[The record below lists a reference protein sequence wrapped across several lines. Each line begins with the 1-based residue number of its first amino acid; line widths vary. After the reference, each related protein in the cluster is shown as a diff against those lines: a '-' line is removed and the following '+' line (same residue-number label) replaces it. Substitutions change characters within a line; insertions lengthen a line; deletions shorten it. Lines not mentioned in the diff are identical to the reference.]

1 MKLVDLTTKPWQL
14 TLPGEKENSLKKMVH
29 LPGTLD
35 EYGVGHADR
44 LDNSCH
50 PDEGTAQS
58 FDADVIATRFT
69 RKHTYEGSAY
79 FERDITIAPAAQ
91 CRTFFEIERARC
103 VRVYLD
109 GEEIL
114 PYEEQTISTP
124 HVFELTGHD
133 GIHHLC
139 VESDNSYP
147 GLPHDAIV
155 YSSAATDETQTNWNG
170 LLGYIRLREENPT
183 FLSQVRVYPKNEDK
197 LRIELEIDAKK
208 PDTVIENVYPLSIL
222 VESLALEEPYYM
234 ELGCFYGKNALSIH
248 PKISENVQ
256 KWDEYESYLYD
267 LKVTIRVLT
276 MEEFEADKSES
287 ESDRTEF
294 AAVEDNEEKDAAP
307 INTYRGTILDEKTVR
322 FGIRTFGDDGWGH
335 LALNGRRIFVRSE
348 ANCAEFPETGYIPME
363 VGAWKAILQTY
374 KDYGINMVRFHSHC
388 PPEAA
393 FIAADE
399 RGIFMQPEL
408 SHWDPKHAFESDES
422 YEYYQ
427 KELRQ
432 IIKMLANHPSFVML
446 TFGNELHCGALGT
459 SRMHQMLAAA
469 HKQDPTRLYAN
480 ASNAHYGNEGC
491 DEESDFYASQ
501 SFYNDRIRGT
511 LAGNPET
518 PEEAA
523 AVDAYEKAYGKLAKV
538 NIKGYINN
546 QYPNAKTNFDETLR
560 KIREQYKKPVFSFE
574 VGQFEVLPDF
584 DELEHFN
591 GISDPANYRR
601 IQRMVREK
609 GLEPVWKQ
617 YVEATGELSR
627 LCYREEIEA
636 AMRTKELSGISLLGL
651 QDFPGQGT
659 ALVGML
665 DSHLEPK
672 PFDFARPEHFHA
684 FFCEQLPLVGL
695 EKYTYEEGE
704 TLRANVQ
711 LANYGKTDCKGEPQ
725 WTLWAYL
732 PSESL
737 GEENSDANLNETNSD
752 ETKSNETNSGIR
764 KIAIKSGRMNAV
776 SCPKGTLS
784 EAGTLEIQLCDF
796 AVLSPFHAGEQKD
809 LNEQNQNR
817 VNCTITTSLRCELT
831 VQIAEAVHSY
841 PIWIYKK
848 ELPKCP
854 AHVYETT
861 VLDAQAKQVLDGGG
875 IVYYSPKS
883 EEASFHHSIHAQFST
898 DFWSVGTFGRQ
909 EGAMGQLIQ
918 KDHPLF
924 QEFPTESHTNWQ
936 WWPMANQRAVVLP
949 ESVGLGKSF
958 DAIITEMDSYAFL
971 RPMAQLFECR
981 TGNGKLL
988 YSTLGLQDLQ
998 QYPEGRAL
1006 LRAIYKYLDS
1016 ETFAPKQSMEWEM
1029 VVSL

>member
-1 MKLVDLTTKPWQL
+1 MRVIDLTTQPWQL
-14 TLPGEKENSLKKMVH
+14 TLPGEKEASFKRMVH
-29 LPGTLD
+29 LSGTLD
-35 EYGVGHADR
+35 EFGVGHADR

-69 RKHTYEGSAY
+69 RKHTYEGPAY
-79 FERDITIAPAAQ
+79 FERDITVAPAAQ

-109 GEEIL
+109 GEEISS
-114 PYEEQTISTP
+114 YEEQTISTP
-124 HVFELTGHD
+124 HVFELTGHE
-133 GIHHLC
+133 GTHHLR

-170 LLGYIRLREENPT
+170 LLGYIRLREENPI
-183 FLSQVRVYPKNEDK
+183 FLSQVRVYPEREEKK
-197 LRIELEIDAKK
+197 VRVELEIDAKK
-208 PDTVIENVYPLSIL
+208 PDTVTENVYPLSIL
-222 VESLALEEPYYM
+222 VESPILEEPYYTSM
-234 ELGCFYGKNALSIH
+234 GFFYGKNTLSIH
-248 PKISENVQ
+248 AKLSEDAQ
-256 KWDEYESYLYD
+256 KWDEYESHLYN
-267 LKVTIRVLT
+267 LKVTIRMLT
-276 MEEFEADKSES
+276 MEEFEAEGNES
-287 ESDRTEF
+287 
-294 AAVEDNEEKDAAP
+294 A
-307 INTYRGTILDEKTVR
+307 IGTLLDEKIVC
-322 FGIRTFGDDGWGH
+322 FGIRTFGDDGQGH
-335 LALNGRRIFVRSE
+335 LALNGRRIFLRSE

-363 VGAWKAILQTY
+363 VDAWKAILQTY
-374 KDYGINMVRFHSHC
+374 KNYGINMVRFHSHC

-393 FIAADE
+393 FTAADE
-399 RGIFMQPEL
+399 MGILMQPEL

-422 YEYYQ
+422 YGYYQ

-432 IIKMLANHPSFVML
+432 IIKTLANHPSFVML
-446 TFGNELHCGALGT
+446 TFGNELHCGELGT
-459 SRMHQMLAAA
+459 SRMHQMIQAAK
-469 HKQDPTRLYAN
+469 KQDPTRLYAN

-523 AVDAYEKAYGKLAKV
+523 AVDAYEKAHGKLAKV

-584 DELEHFN
+584 DELEHFK

-601 IQRMVREK
+601 IQCMVREK
-609 GLEPVWKQ
+609 GLESVWKQ

-672 PFDFARPEHFHA
+672 PFDFAKPEHFHA
-684 FFCEQLPLVGL
+684 FFREQLPLVGL

-711 LANYGKTDCKGEPQ
+711 LANYGKTDCEGEPQ
-725 WTLWAYL
+725 WTLWAYMQ
-732 PSESL
+732 S
-737 GEENSDANLNETNSD
+737 G
-752 ETKSNETNSGIR
+752 TKL
-764 KIAIKSGRMNAV
+764 AVKSGRMSAV

-784 EAGTLEIQLCDF
+784 EAGTLEIQL
-796 AVLSPFHAGEQKD
+796 SD
-809 LNEQNQNR
+809 LNS
-817 VNCTITTSLRCELT
+817 TLTTPLRCELT
-831 VQIAEAVHSY
+831 VQIAEAVNSY

-848 ELPKCP
+848 ELPECP

-861 VLDAQAKQVLDGGG
+861 VLDAQAKQVLESGG

-883 EEASFHHSIHAQFST
+883 EESSFHNSIRAQFST

-918 KDHPLF
+918 KNHPLF

-981 TGNGKLL
+981 VGNGKLL

-1016 ETFAPKQSMEWEM
+1016 DAFAPTQSMEWET
-1029 VVSL
+1029 VVNL

>member
-1 MKLVDLTTKPWQL
+1 MRLVDLTTQPWQL
-14 TLPGEKENSLKKMVH
+14 TLPGENEESSFKKRVR

-35 EYGVGHADR
+35 EFGVGHADR

-69 RKHTYEGSAY
+69 RKHTYEGPAY
-79 FERDITIAPAAQ
+79 FERELTIAPASK

-103 VRVYLD
+103 VRVFLD
-109 GEEIL
+109 GEEICA
-114 PYEEQTISTP
+114 YEDQTISTP
-124 HVFELTGHD
+124 HVFELTGHE
-133 GIHHLC
+133 GTHHLR

-170 LLGYIRLREENPT
+170 LLGYIRLREENRT
-183 FLSQVRVYPKNEDK
+183 FFSQVRVYPKENGTK
-197 LRIELEIDAKK
+197 LRVEVDVDAGAAPFEGELVLKG
-208 PDTVIENVYPLSIL
+208 S
-222 VESLALEEPYYM
+222 ALESEY
-234 ELGCFYGKNALSIH
+234 H
-248 PKISENVQ
+248 QKISIAAAKFRETIVAEKVSVLASAA
-256 KWDEYESYLYD
+256 KWDEYEGNLHELTATLYQNSSQASET
-267 LKVTIRVLT
+267 K
-276 MEEFEADKSES
+276 EENWKTADKTAVNEKIVQ
-287 ESDRTEF
+287 E
-294 AAVEDNEEKDAAP
+294 AVEEKS
-307 INTYRGTILDEKTVR
+307 VR
-322 FGIRTFGDDGWGH
+322 FGIRTFGDDGQGH
-335 LALNGRRIFVRSE
+335 LALNGRRIFLRSE

-363 VGAWKAILQTY
+363 VDAWKTILQTY
-374 KDYGINMVRFHSHC
+374 KDYGVNMVRFHSHC
-388 PPEAA
+388 PPKAA
-393 FIAADE
+393 FTAADE
-399 RGIFMQPEL
+399 MGILMQPEL

-422 YEYYQ
+422 YGYYQ
-427 KELRQ
+427 KELRE
-432 IIKMLANHPSFVML
+432 IIKTLANHPSFVML

-459 SRMHQMLAAA
+459 SRMHQMLESA
-469 HKQDPTRLYAN
+469 HKQDSTRLYAN

-523 AVDAYEKAYGKLAKV
+523 AVEAYEKEHGKLAKV

-560 KIREQYKKPVFSFE
+560 KIREHYKKPVFSFE

-584 DELEHFN
+584 DELAHFK

-609 GLEPVWKQ
+609 GLEPVWKK

-672 PFDFARPEHFHA
+672 PFEFAKPEYFHA
-684 FFCEQLPLVGL
+684 FFRAQLPLVEL
-695 EKYTYEEGE
+695 EKYTYDEGE
-704 TLRANVQ
+704 TLCAKVA
-711 LANYGKTDCKGEPQ
+711 LANYGKTDCEGEPK
-725 WTLWAYL
+725 WTLWAYMRN
-732 PSESL
+732 ESVK
-737 GEENSDANLNETNSD
+737 EENSETNS
-752 ETKSNETNSGIR
+752 NVR
-764 KIAIKSGRMNAV
+764 KIAIKSGRMSAV

-784 EAGTLEIQLCDF
+784 EAGTLKIELCD
-796 AVLSPFHAGEQKD
+796 
-809 LNEQNQNR
+809 LNHP
-817 VNCTITTSLRCELT
+817 IRCELT
-831 VQIAEAVHSY
+831 VQLAEAVNSY

-848 ELPKCP
+848 ELPECP
-854 AHVYETT
+854 AHVYETR
-861 VLDAQAKQVLDGGG
+861 VLDVQAKKVLENGGT
-875 IVYYSPKS
+875 VYYSPKS
-883 EEASFHHSIHAQFST
+883 EKASFHHSIRAQFST

-924 QEFPTESHTNWQ
+924 KEFPTESHTNWQ

-949 ESVGLGKSF
+949 ESVGLGKTF

-981 TGNGKLL
+981 VGKGKLL

-1016 ETFAPKQSMEWEM
+1016 DAFAPEQSLEWET
-1029 VVSL
+1029 VVNI

>member
-1 MKLVDLTTKPWQL
+1 MKLVDLTTQPWQL
-14 TLPGEKENSLKKMVH
+14 TLPGEKKSPSKRMVR

-35 EYGVGHADR
+35 EFGVGHADR

-69 RKHTYEGSAY
+69 RKHTYEGPAY
-79 FERDITIAPAAQ
+79 FERDITIAPASK

-103 VRVYLD
+103 VRVSLD

-124 HVFELTGHD
+124 HVFELTGHE
-133 GIHHLC
+133 GTHHLR

-170 LLGYIRLREENPT
+170 LLGYIRLREENLI
-183 FLSQVRVYPKNEDK
+183 FFSQVRVYPKKDNCK
-197 LRIELEIDAKK
+197 LCVEIDVDAKK
-208 PDTVIENVYPLSIL
+208 IPFEGTL
-222 VESLALEEPYYM
+222 VLKSSALAQEYR
-234 ELGCFYGKNALSIH
+234 K
-248 PKISENVQ
+248 KISLTASNSRKTIVAEDVSVAASAVR
-256 KWDEYESYLYD
+256 WDEYEGNLYE
-267 LKVTIRVLT
+267 LTAVLYKND
-276 MEEFEADKSES
+276 EQA
-287 ESDRTEF
+287 TE
-294 AAVEDNEEKDAAP
+294 NEEEKRENVDGKAV
-307 INTYRGTILDEKTVR
+307 DEKTVH
-322 FGIRTFGDDGWGH
+322 FGIRTFGDDGQGH
-335 LALNGRRIFVRSE
+335 LALNGRRIFLRSE

-363 VGAWKAILQTY
+363 VDAWKTILQTY

-388 PPEAA
+388 PPKAA
-393 FIAADE
+393 FTAADE
-399 RGIFMQPEL
+399 MGILMQPEL

-422 YEYYQ
+422 YGYYQ

-459 SRMHQMLAAA
+459 SRMHQMIQDAK
-469 HKQDPTRLYAN
+469 KQDSTRLYAN

-523 AVDAYEKAYGKLAKV
+523 AVDAYEKTHGKLAKV

-584 DELEHFN
+584 DELAHFK

-609 GLEPVWKQ
+609 GLEPVWKT

-672 PFDFARPEHFHA
+672 PFDFAKPKHFHA
-684 FFCEQLPLVGL
+684 FFREQLPLVGL
-695 EKYTYEEGE
+695 ETYTYEEGE

-711 LANYGKTDCKGEPQ
+711 LANYGKTDCDGEPQ
-725 WTLWAYL
+725 WTLWAYM

-737 GEENSDANLNETNSD
+737 VEENADEISSD
-752 ETKSNETNSGIR
+752 ETSLNEAKSNVR
-764 KIAIKSGRMNAV
+764 KIAVKSGRMSAV
-776 SCPKGTLS
+776 SCQKGTLS
-784 EAGTLEIQLCDF
+784 EVGTLEIQLCG
-796 AVLSPFHAGEQKD
+796 LNHRNR
-809 LNEQNQNR
+809 LNETGNDASWNGRNR
-817 VNCTITTSLRCELT
+817 TSAISVPLRCELT
-831 VQIAEAVHSY
+831 VQIAEAVNSY

-861 VLDAQAKQVLDGGG
+861 VLDAQAKQVLENGG

-883 EEASFHHSIHAQFST
+883 EEASFHNSIRAQFST

-924 QEFPTESHTNWQ
+924 KEFPTQSHTNWQ

-949 ESVGLGKSF
+949 ETVGLGKTF

-971 RPMAQLFECR
+971 RPMVQLFECR
-981 TGNGKLL
+981 IGNGKLL

-998 QYPEGRAL
+998 QYPEGKAL

-1016 ETFAPKQSMEWEM
+1016 DAFAPRQSMEWETI
-1029 VVSL
+1029 VSL

>member
-1 MKLVDLTTKPWQL
+1 MKIIDLTTQPWQL
-14 TLPGEKENSLKKMVH
+14 TLPGEKEEAPSKRMVR

-35 EYGVGHADR
+35 EFGVGHADR

-50 PDEGTAQS
+50 PDEGTTQS

-69 RKHTYEGSAY
+69 RKHTYEGPAY
-79 FERDITIAPAAQ
+79 FEREITISPAAQ

-109 GEEIL
+109 GEEISA
-114 PYEEQTISTP
+114 YEEQTISTP
-124 HVFELTGHD
+124 HVFELTGHE
-133 GIHHLC
+133 GTHQLR

-170 LLGYIRLREENPT
+170 LLGYIRLREENST
-183 FLSQVRVYPKNEDK
+183 FFSQVRVYPKKDGCE
-197 LRIELEIDAKK
+197 LRVELDVDAKTA
-208 PDTVIENVYPLSIL
+208 PFEGEL
-222 VESLALEEPYYM
+222 VLKSSALAQEY
-234 ELGCFYGKNALSIH
+234 H
-248 PKISENVQ
+248 QKICVTTSSFEKDITIVAEGLPVAASAAS
-256 KWDEYESYLYD
+256 WDEYEGNLYE
-267 LKVTIRVLT
+267 LTAVLYKDNSQNSQ
-276 MEEFEADKSES
+276 ASEKG
-287 ESDRTEF
+287 
-294 AAVEDNEEKDAAP
+294 EEKRETMDGKAANEK
-307 INTYRGTILDEKTVR
+307 IVDEKAVC
-322 FGIRTFGDDGWGH
+322 FGIRTFGDDGQGH
-335 LALNGRRIFVRSE
+335 LALNGRRIFLRSE

-363 VGAWKAILQTY
+363 VDAWKAILQTY

-393 FIAADE
+393 FTAADE
-399 RGIFMQPEL
+399 MGILMQPEL
-408 SHWDPKHAFESDES
+408 SHWDPKHAFEADES

-432 IIKMLANHPSFVML
+432 IIKTLANHPSFVML

-459 SRMHQMLAAA
+459 SRMHQMIQAAK
-469 HKQDPTRLYAN
+469 KQDPTRLYAN

-523 AVDAYEKAYGKLAKV
+523 AVEAYEKAHGKLAKV

-584 DELEHFN
+584 DELAHFK

-609 GLEPVWKQ
+609 GLESVWKQ

-636 AMRTKELSGISLLGL
+636 AIRTKELSGISLLGL

-672 PFDFARPEHFHA
+672 PFDFAKPEHFHA

-704 TLRANVQ
+704 TVRAKVQ
-711 LANYGKTDCKGEPQ
+711 LANYGKTDCEGEPQ
-725 WTLWAYL
+725 WTLWVYTQN
-732 PSESL
+732 
-737 GEENSDANLNETNSD
+737 G
-752 ETKSNETNSGIR
+752 TKE
-764 KIAIKSGRMNAV
+764 AVKSGRMSVV

-784 EAGTLEIQLCDF
+784 EVGTLEIQLCD
-796 AVLSPFHAGEQKD
+796 
-809 LNEQNQNR
+809 LNS
-817 VNCTITTSLRCELT
+817 TITTPLCAELI
-831 VQIAEAVHSY
+831 VQIAEAVNSY
-841 PIWIYKK
+841 PLWIYKK
-848 ELPKCP
+848 ELPTCP
-854 AHVYETT
+854 DHVYETAA
-861 VLDAQAKQVLDGGG
+861 LDAQAKQVLENGG

-883 EEASFHHSIHAQFST
+883 EDASFHNSIRAQFST

-924 QEFPTESHTNWQ
+924 KEFPTESHTNWQ

-949 ESVGLGKSF
+949 ETVGIGKSF

-971 RPMAQLFECR
+971 RPMAQLFECCV
-981 TGNGKLL
+981 GNGKLL

-1016 ETFAPKQSMEWEM
+1016 DAFAPTQSMEWEM

>member
-1 MKLVDLTTKPWQL
+1 MKIIDLTTQPWQL
-14 TLPGEKENSLKKMVH
+14 TLPGEKEEVSSKKMVY

-35 EYGVGHADR
+35 EFGVGHADR

-69 RKHTYEGSAY
+69 RKHTYEGPAY

-103 VRVYLD
+103 VRISLD
-109 GEEIL
+109 GEEISA
-114 PYEEQTISTP
+114 YEEQTISTP
-124 HVFELTGHD
+124 HVFELTGHE
-133 GIHHLC
+133 GTHHLC

-170 LLGYIRLREENPT
+170 LLGYIRLREENST
-183 FLSQVRVYPKNEDK
+183 FFSQVRVYPEREENK
-197 LRIELEIDAKK
+197 LRVELEIDAKK
-208 PDTVIENVYPLSIL
+208 PDMTAENVYPLSIL
-222 VESLALEEPYYM
+222 IESSALEEPYYM
-234 ELGCFYGKNALSIH
+234 RMGLFYGKDKLSIH
-248 PKISENVQ
+248 PKLSEDAQ
-256 KWDEYESYLYD
+256 KWDEYEPYLYD
-267 LKVTIRVLT
+267 LKATIRVLT
-276 MEEFEADKSES
+276 TEEFEAEGNES
-287 ESDRTEF
+287 
-294 AAVEDNEEKDAAP
+294 V
-307 INTYRGTILDEKTVR
+307 IGIILDEKTVR
-322 FGIRTFGDDGWGH
+322 FGIRTFGDDGQGH
-335 LALNGRRIFVRSE
+335 LALNSRRIFLRSE

-363 VGAWKAILQTY
+363 VDAWKAILQTY

-393 FIAADE
+393 FTAADE
-399 RGIFMQPEL
+399 MGILMQPEL
-408 SHWDPKHAFESDES
+408 SHWDPKHAFEADES

-432 IIKMLANHPSFVML
+432 IIKTLANHPSFVML

-459 SRMHQMLAAA
+459 SRMHQMIQAAK
-469 HKQDPTRLYAN
+469 KQDPTRLYAN

-518 PEEAA
+518 HEEAA
-523 AVDAYEKAYGKLAKV
+523 AVEAYEKAHGKLAKV

-546 QYPNAKTNFDETLR
+546 QYPNAKTNFDDTLR

-584 DELEHFN
+584 DELAHFR

-609 GLEPVWKQ
+609 GLESVWKQ

-672 PFDFARPEHFHA
+672 PFDFAKPEHFHA
-684 FFCEQLPLVGL
+684 FFREQLPLVGL

-704 TLRANVQ
+704 TLRAKVQ
-711 LANYGKTDCKGEPQ
+711 LANYGKTDCEGEPQ
-725 WTLWAYL
+725 WTLWVYTQN
-732 PSESL
+732 
-737 GEENSDANLNETNSD
+737 GT
-752 ETKSNETNSGIR
+752 
-764 KIAIKSGRMNAV
+764 KIAVKSGRMSAV

-784 EAGTLEIQLCDF
+784 EAGTLEIQLCDL
-796 AVLSPFHAGEQKD
+796 ANTNELNLNKLNPNG
-809 LNEQNQNR
+809 LNETGNGTNWKER
-817 VNCTITTSLRCELT
+817 NSTSTIPTPLRCELT
-831 VQIAEAVHSY
+831 VQIAEAVNSY

-848 ELPKCP
+848 ELPTCP
-854 AHVYETT
+854 DHVYKTT
-861 VLDAQAKQVLDGGG
+861 VLDAQAKQVFENGG

-883 EEASFHHSIHAQFST
+883 EETSFHNSIRAQFST

-924 QEFPTESHTNWQ
+924 KEFPTESHTNWQ

-949 ESVGLGKSF
+949 ETVGLGKSF

-981 TGNGKLL
+981 VGNGKLL

-1016 ETFAPKQSMEWEM
+1016 DAFAPMQSMEWET

>member
-1 MKLVDLTTKPWQL
+1 MKIIDLTTQPWQL
-14 TLPGEKENSLKKMVH
+14 IVPGEKEEAPFKKVVH

-35 EYGVGHADR
+35 EFGVGHADR

-50 PDEGTAQS
+50 PDEGTAQN

-69 RKHTYEGSAY
+69 RKHTYEGPAY
-79 FERDITIAPAAQ
+79 FEREITISPAAQ

-103 VRVYLD
+103 VRVSLD
-109 GEEIL
+109 GEEISA
-114 PYEEQTISTP
+114 YEEQTISTP

-133 GIHHLC
+133 GTHQLR

-183 FLSQVRVYPKNEDK
+183 FLSQVRVYPKNEDE

-208 PDTVIENVYPLSIL
+208 PDTVTENVYPLSIL

-234 ELGCFYGKNALSIH
+234 ELGCFYGKDALSIH
-248 PKISENVQ
+248 PKISENIQ

-276 MEEFEADKSES
+276 MK
-287 ESDRTEF
+287 EF

-322 FGIRTFGDDGWGH
+322 FGIRTFGDDGQGH
-335 LALNGRRIFVRSE
+335 LALNSRRIFLRSE

-363 VGAWKAILQTY
+363 VDAWKAILQTY

-399 RGIFMQPEL
+399 MGIFMQPEL
-408 SHWDPKHAFESDES
+408 SHWDPKHALEADES

-432 IIKMLANHPSFVML
+432 IIKTLANHPSFVML

-459 SRMHQMLAAA
+459 SRMHQMIQAAR
-469 HKQDPTRLYAN
+469 KQDPTRLYAN

-523 AVDAYEKAYGKLAKV
+523 AVEAYEKAHGKLAKV

-584 DELEHFN
+584 DELAHFK

-609 GLEPVWKQ
+609 GLESVWKQ

-672 PFDFARPEHFHA
+672 PFDFAKPEHFHA
-684 FFCEQLPLVGL
+684 FFREQLPLVGL

-704 TLRANVQ
+704 TLHANVQ
-711 LANYGKTDCKGEPQ
+711 LANYGKTDCEGEPQ
-725 WTLWAYL
+725 WTLWAYTQN
-732 PSESL
+732 
-737 GEENSDANLNETNSD
+737 GT
-752 ETKSNETNSGIR
+752 
-764 KIAIKSGRMNAV
+764 KIAVKNGQMSAV
-776 SCPKGTLS
+776 SCTKGTLS
-784 EAGTLEIQLCDF
+784 EAGTLEVQLCDL
-796 AVLSPFHAGEQKD
+796 ANTSELNLNKLNPNG
-809 LNEQNQNR
+809 LNETGNGTNWKER
-817 VNCTITTSLRCELT
+817 NSTSTIPTPLRCELT
-831 VQIAEAVHSY
+831 VQIAEAVNSY

-854 AHVYETT
+854 TYVYETT
-861 VLDAQAKQVLDGGG
+861 VLDAQAKQVLENGG

-883 EEASFHHSIHAQFST
+883 EESSFHNSIRAQFST

-924 QEFPTESHTNWQ
+924 KEFPTESHTNWQ

-949 ESVGLGKSF
+949 ETVGIGKSF

-981 TGNGKLL
+981 VGNGKLL

-1016 ETFAPKQSMEWEM
+1016 DAFAPMQSMEWET
-1029 VVSL
+1029 VVSM

>member
-1 MKLVDLTTKPWQL
+1 MRLVDLTTKPWQL
-14 TLPGEKENSLKKMVH
+14 MLPGEKETSLNKMVY

-35 EYGVGHADR
+35 EFGVGHEDR

-50 PDEGTAQS
+50 PDETTAQS
-58 FDADVIATRFT
+58 FDDDVIATRFT
-69 RKHTYEGSAY
+69 RKHTYEGPAY
-79 FERDITIAPAAQ
+79 FEQEITIAPAEK

-109 GEEIL
+109 GEEISS
-114 PYEEQTISTP
+114 YEEQTISTP
-124 HVFELTGHD
+124 HVFELTGHE
-133 GIHHLC
+133 GIHRLR

-170 LLGYIRLREENPT
+170 LLGYIRLREENKS
-183 FLSQVRVYPKNEDK
+183 FLSQVRVYPKKDGCEV
-197 LRIELEIDAKK
+197 RVELDVDAKK
-208 PDTVIENVYPLSIL
+208 NDTVTENEYIISVLL
-222 VESLALEEPYYM
+222 ESLALEEPYYTSM
-234 ELGCFYGKNALSIH
+234 GFFYGKNTLSIH
-248 PKISENVQ
+248 AKLSEDAQ
-256 KWDEYESYLYD
+256 KWDEYESHLYD
-267 LKVTIRVLT
+267 LKATIRMLT
-276 MEEFEADKSES
+276 MEEFEAERKEYAAFEDK
-287 ESDRTEF
+287 DKIDVT
-294 AAVEDNEEKDAAP
+294 K
-307 INTYRGTILDEKTVR
+307 INTNRGTLLDEKNVC
-322 FGIRTFGDDGWGH
+322 FGIRTFGDDGYGH
-335 LALNGRRIFVRSE
+335 LSLNGRRIFLRSE

-363 VGAWKAILQTY
+363 KEAWKNILQTY

-388 PPEAA
+388 PPEVA
-393 FIAADE
+393 FFAADE
-399 RGIFMQPEL
+399 MGILMQPEL
-408 SHWDPKHAFESDES
+408 SHWDPKHAFEFDES
-422 YEYYQ
+422 FSYYQ

-432 IIKMLANHPSFVML
+432 IIKALANHPSFVML

-459 SRMHQMLAAA
+459 SRMHKMLQDAK
-469 HKQDPTRLYAN
+469 KQDPTRLYAN

-501 SFYNDRIRGT
+501 SFYNYRIRGT

-523 AVDAYEKAYGKLAKV
+523 KVDAYEKANGKLAKV

-584 DELEHFN
+584 DELAHFK

-609 GLEPVWKQ
+609 GLEPVWKK

-636 AMRTKELSGISLLGL
+636 AMRTKDLSGISLLGL

-672 PFDFARPEHFHA
+672 PFDFAKPEKFRA
-684 FFCEQLPLVGL
+684 FFKEQLVLVGL

-704 TLRANVQ
+704 TLCADVQ
-711 LANYGKTDCKGEPQ
+711 IANYGKTDCAGDLE
-725 WTLWAYL
+725 WTLWAYM
-732 PSESL
+732 PN
-737 GEENSDANLNETNSD
+737 EELDSV
-752 ETKSNETNSGIR
+752 R
-764 KIAIKSGRMNAV
+764 KVAVKSGHMSDV
-776 SCPKGTLS
+776 LCPKGTLS
-784 EAGTLEIQLCDF
+784 KAGTLKIELNNKITAPVRCD
-796 AVLSPFHAGEQKD
+796 
-809 LNEQNQNR
+809 
-817 VNCTITTSLRCELT
+817 LT
-831 VQIAEAVHSY
+831 VRIEDAVNSY
-841 PIWIYKK
+841 PIWIYKS

-854 AHVYETT
+854 ESVYETT
-861 VLDAQAKQVLDGGG
+861 KLDLQAKKVLDNGGV
-875 IVYYSPKS
+875 VYYSPKS
-883 EEASFHHSIHAQFST
+883 EESSFHNSIRAQFST

-924 QEFPTESHTNWQ
+924 KEFPTESHTNWQ
-936 WWPMANQRAVVLP
+936 WWPMANQRAVILP
-949 ESVGLGKSF
+949 DTVKQPF

-981 TGNGKLL
+981 VGNGKLL

-998 QYPEGRAL
+998 QYPEGKAL
-1006 LRAIYKYLDS
+1006 LRSIYKYLDL
-1016 ETFAPKQSMEWEM
+1016 ETFAPKQSIEWETL
-1029 VVSL
+1029 VSI

>member
-1 MKLVDLTTKPWQL
+1 MRLVDLTTKPWQL
-14 TLPGEKENSLKKMVH
+14 MLPGEKETSLNKMVY

-35 EYGVGHADR
+35 EFGVGHEDR

-50 PDEGTAQS
+50 PDETTAQS
-58 FDADVIATRFT
+58 FDDDVIATRFT
-69 RKHTYEGSAY
+69 RKHTYEGPAY
-79 FERDITIAPAAQ
+79 FEQEITIAPADK

-109 GEEIL
+109 GEEISS
-114 PYEEQTISTP
+114 YEEQTISTP
-124 HVFELTGHD
+124 HVFELTGHE
-133 GIHHLC
+133 GIHRLR

-170 LLGYIRLREENPT
+170 LLGYIHLREENPI
-183 FLSQVRVYPKNEDK
+183 FLSQVRVYPKKDGCE
-197 LRIELEIDAKK
+197 LRVELDVDAPKN
-208 PDTVIENVYPLSIL
+208 DTVTENEYIISVLL
-222 VESLALEEPYYM
+222 ESLALEEPYYTSM
-234 ELGCFYGKNALSIH
+234 GFFYGKNMLSIH
-248 PKISENVQ
+248 AKLSEDAQ
-256 KWDEYESYLYD
+256 KWDEYESHLYD
-267 LKVTIRVLT
+267 LKATIRMLT
-276 MEEFEADKSES
+276 MEEFEAERKEYAALEDKI
-287 ESDRTEF
+287 DVT
-294 AAVEDNEEKDAAP
+294 K
-307 INTYRGTILDEKTVR
+307 INTNRGTLLDEKNVC
-322 FGIRTFGDDGWGH
+322 FGIRTFGDDGYGH
-335 LALNGRRIFVRSE
+335 LSLNGRRIFLRSE

-363 VGAWKAILQTY
+363 KEAWKNILQTY

-393 FIAADE
+393 FFAADE
-399 RGIFMQPEL
+399 MGILMQPEL
-408 SHWDPKHAFESDES
+408 SHWDPKHAFEFDES
-422 YEYYQ
+422 FSYYK

-432 IIKMLANHPSFVML
+432 IIKELANHPSFVML

-459 SRMHQMLAAA
+459 SRMHKMLQDAK
-469 HKQDPTRLYAN
+469 KQDPTRLYAN

-501 SFYNDRIRGT
+501 SFYNYRIRGT

-523 AVDAYEKAYGKLAKV
+523 KVDAYEKANGKLAKV

-584 DELEHFN
+584 DELAHFK

-609 GLEPVWKQ
+609 GLEPVWKK

-636 AMRTKELSGISLLGL
+636 AMRTKDLSGISLLGL

-672 PFDFARPEHFHA
+672 PFDFAKPEKFRA
-684 FFCEQLPLVGL
+684 FFKEQLVLVGL

-704 TLRANVQ
+704 TLCADVQ
-711 LANYGKTDCKGEPQ
+711 IANYGKTDCAGDLE
-725 WTLWAYL
+725 WTLWAYM
-732 PSESL
+732 PN
-737 GEENSDANLNETNSD
+737 EELDSV
-752 ETKSNETNSGIR
+752 R
-764 KIAIKSGRMNAV
+764 KVAVKSGHMSAV

-784 EAGTLEIQLCDF
+784 KAGTLKIELNNKITAPVRCD
-796 AVLSPFHAGEQKD
+796 
-809 LNEQNQNR
+809 
-817 VNCTITTSLRCELT
+817 LT
-831 VQIAEAVHSY
+831 VKIADAVNSY
-841 PIWIYKK
+841 PIWIYKS

-854 AHVYETT
+854 ESVYETT
-861 VLDAQAKQVLDGGG
+861 KLDLQAKKVLDNGG

-883 EEASFHHSIHAQFST
+883 EESSFHNSIRAQFST

-924 QEFPTESHTNWQ
+924 KEFPTESHTNWQ
-936 WWPMANQRAVVLP
+936 WWPMANQRAVILP
-949 ESVGLGKSF
+949 DTVKQPF

-981 TGNGKLL
+981 VGNGKLL

-998 QYPEGRAL
+998 QYPEGKAL
-1006 LRAIYKYLDS
+1006 LRSIYKYLDL
-1016 ETFAPKQSMEWEM
+1016 ETFAPKQSIEWETL
-1029 VVSL
+1029 VSI

>member
-1 MKLVDLTTKPWQL
+1 MRLVDLTTNPWQL
-14 TLPGEKENSLKKMVH
+14 KLPGENEASLNKMVY

-35 EYGVGHADR
+35 EFGVGHEDR

-50 PDEGTAQS
+50 PDETTAQS
-58 FDADVIATRFT
+58 FDDDVIATRFT
-69 RKHTYEGSAY
+69 RKHTYEGPAY
-79 FERDITIAPAAQ
+79 FEQEITIAPAEK

-109 GEEIL
+109 GEEISS
-114 PYEEQTISTP
+114 YEEQTISTP
-124 HVFELTGHD
+124 HVFELTGHE
-133 GIHHLC
+133 GTHRLR

-170 LLGYIRLREENPT
+170 LLGYIRLREESKS
-183 FLSQVRVYPKNEDK
+183 FLSQVRVYPEKDGCELRVELDVDAQKN
-197 LRIELEIDAKK
+197 
-208 PDTVIENVYPLSIL
+208 DTVTENEYIISVLL
-222 VESLALEEPYYM
+222 ESLALEEPYYTSM
-234 ELGCFYGKNALSIH
+234 EFFYGKKTLSIH
-248 PKISENVQ
+248 AKLSEDAQ
-256 KWDEYESYLYD
+256 KWDEYESHLYD
-267 LKVTIRVLT
+267 LKATIRMLT
-276 MEEFEADKSES
+276 MEEFEAEKKEYAAFEDK
-287 ESDRTEF
+287 DKINVT
-294 AAVEDNEEKDAAP
+294 K
-307 INTYRGTILDEKTVR
+307 INTHRGTLLDEKTIS
-322 FGIRTFGDDGWGH
+322 FGIRTFGDDGYGH
-335 LALNGRRIFVRSE
+335 LSLNGRRIFLRSE

-363 VGAWKAILQTY
+363 KEAWKNILQTY

-393 FIAADE
+393 FFAADE
-399 RGIFMQPEL
+399 MGILMQPEL
-408 SHWDPKHAFESDES
+408 SHWDPKHAFEFDES
-422 YEYYQ
+422 FSYYQ

-432 IIKMLANHPSFVML
+432 IIKVLANHPSFVML

-459 SRMHQMLAAA
+459 SRMHKMLQDAK
-469 HKQDPTRLYAN
+469 KQDPTRLYAN

-501 SFYNDRIRGT
+501 SFYDYRIRGT

-523 AVDAYEKAYGKLAKV
+523 KVDAYEKANGKLAKV

-584 DELEHFN
+584 DELAHFK

-609 GLEPVWKQ
+609 GLEPVWKK

-636 AMRTKELSGISLLGL
+636 AMRTKDLSGISLLGL

-672 PFDFARPEHFHA
+672 PFDFAKPEKFRA
-684 FFCEQLPLVGL
+684 FFKEQLVLVGL

-704 TLRANVQ
+704 TLCADVQ
-711 LANYGKTDCKGEPQ
+711 IANYGKTDCDGDLE
-725 WTLWAYL
+725 WTLWAYM
-732 PSESL
+732 PNEES
-737 GEENSDANLNETNSD
+737 NNV
-752 ETKSNETNSGIR
+752 R
-764 KIAIKSGRMNAV
+764 KVAVKSGHMSAA
-776 SCPKGTLS
+776 SCPNGTLS
-784 EAGTLEIQLCDF
+784 KAGTLKIELNNKITAPVRCD
-796 AVLSPFHAGEQKD
+796 
-809 LNEQNQNR
+809 
-817 VNCTITTSLRCELT
+817 LT
-831 VQIAEAVHSY
+831 VKIAEAVNSY
-841 PIWIYKK
+841 PIWIYKN
-848 ELPKCP
+848 EMPKCP
-854 AHVYETT
+854 ESVYETT
-861 VLDAQAKQVLDGGG
+861 KLDLQAKKVLDNGG

-883 EEASFHHSIHAQFST
+883 EESSFNNSIRAQFST

-918 KDHPLF
+918 KDHPVF
-924 QEFPTESHTNWQ
+924 KEFPTESYTNWQ
-936 WWPMANQRAVVLP
+936 WWPMANQRAVILP
-949 ESVGLGKSF
+949 DTVKHPF
-958 DAIITEMDSYAFL
+958 DSIITEMDSYAFL

-981 TGNGKLL
+981 VGNGKLL

-998 QYPEGRAL
+998 QYPEGKAL
-1006 LRAIYKYLDS
+1006 LRSIYKYLDS
-1016 ETFAPKQSMEWEM
+1016 EAFAPKQSIEWETL
-1029 VVSL
+1029 VSI

>member
-1 MKLVDLTTKPWQL
+1 MRVIDLTIQPWQL
-14 TLPGEKENSLKKMVH
+14 TLPGEKEVSSKRMVY

-35 EYGVGHADR
+35 EFGVGHADR

-69 RKHTYEGSAY
+69 RKYTYEGPAY
-79 FERDITIAPAAQ
+79 FERDITIAPAAK

-109 GEEIL
+109 GEEISA
-114 PYEEQTISTP
+114 YEEQTISTP
-124 HVFELTGHD
+124 HVFELTGHE
-133 GIHHLC
+133 GTHHIS

-170 LLGYIRLREENPT
+170 LLGYVRLREENPI
-183 FLSQVRVYPKNEDK
+183 FLSQVRVYPQREEK

-208 PDTVIENVYPLSIL
+208 PDTITENVYPFSIL
-222 VESLALEEPYYM
+222 VESTALEEPYYM
-234 ELGCFYGKNALSIH
+234 STGFFYGKNTLSIH
-248 PKISENVQ
+248 AKLSENVQ
-256 KWDEYESYLYD
+256 KWDEYESHLYN
-267 LKVTIRVLT
+267 LKTTIRMLA
-276 MEEFEADKSES
+276 MEEFKAEGNEPASFEDKP
-287 ESDRTEF
+287 D
-294 AAVEDNEEKDAAP
+294 VGKVDVH
-307 INTYRGTILDEKTVR
+307 RGTLLDEKTVN
-322 FGIRTFGDDGWGH
+322 FGIRTFGDDGQGH
-335 LALNGRRIFVRSE
+335 LALNGRRIFLRSE

-363 VGAWKAILQTY
+363 VDAWKAILQTY

-388 PPEAA
+388 PPKAA
-393 FIAADE
+393 FIAADDM
-399 RGIFMQPEL
+399 GILMQPEL
-408 SHWDPKHAFESDES
+408 SHWDPKHAFELDES
-422 YEYYQ
+422 YRYYQ

-432 IIKMLANHPSFVML
+432 IIKTLANHPSFVML
-446 TFGNELHCGALGT
+446 TFGNELHCGELGT
-459 SRMHQMLAAA
+459 GRMHQMLQAAK
-469 HKQDPTRLYAN
+469 KQDPTRLYAN

-523 AVDAYEKAYGKLAKV
+523 AVDAYEKAHGKLAKV

-584 DELEHFN
+584 DELEHFK

-672 PFDFARPEHFHA
+672 PFDFAKPEHFHV
-684 FFCEQLPLVGL
+684 FFREQLPLVGL
-695 EKYTYEEGE
+695 EKYTYEEDE
-704 TLRANVQ
+704 MLRANVQ
-711 LANYGKTDCKGEPQ
+711 LANYGKTDCEGKPQ
-725 WTLWAYL
+725 WTLWAYV
-732 PSESL
+732 PSENP
-737 GEENSDANLNETNSD
+737 GEENSNV
-752 ETKSNETNSGIR
+752 R
-764 KIAIKSGRMNAV
+764 KIAIKSGHMNFV
-776 SCPKGTLS
+776 SCQKGMLS
-784 EAGTLEIQLCDF
+784 EAGTLEIQLCD
-796 AVLSPFHAGEQKD
+796 
-809 LNEQNQNR
+809 LNENKLGGNGF
-817 VNCTITTSLRCELT
+817 NGNGPNGNKLKSGIAAPIRCELT
-831 VQIAEAVHSY
+831 VQIAEAVNSY

-848 ELPKCP
+848 ELPECP
-854 AHVYETT
+854 THVYETM
-861 VLDAQAKQVLDGGG
+861 VLDAQAKQVLDQGG

-883 EEASFHHSIHAQFST
+883 EEASFHNSIRAQFST

-918 KDHPLF
+918 KNHPLF
-924 QEFPTESHTNWQ
+924 KEFPTESHTNWQ

-949 ESVGLGKSF
+949 ETVGSVKKF
-958 DAIITEMDSYAFL
+958 EAIITEMDSYAFL

-981 TGNGKLL
+981 VGNGRLL

-1016 ETFAPKQSMEWEM
+1016 DAFAPKQSMEWET
-1029 VVSL
+1029 VVNL

>member
-1 MKLVDLTTKPWQL
+1 MRLVDLTTKPWQL
-14 TLPGEKENSLKKMVH
+14 MLPGENEASLNKMVY

-35 EYGVGHADR
+35 EFGVGHEDR
-44 LDNSCH
+44 LDNSCP
-50 PDEGTAQS
+50 PDETTAQS
-58 FDADVIATRFT
+58 FDDDVIATRFT
-69 RKHTYEGSAY
+69 RKHTYEGQAY
-79 FERDITIAPAAQ
+79 FEQEITIAPAEK

-109 GEEIL
+109 GEEI
-114 PYEEQTISTP
+114 PSYEEQTISTP
-124 HVFELTGHD
+124 HVFELTGHE
-133 GIHHLC
+133 GIHRLR

-170 LLGYIRLREENPT
+170 LLGYIRLREENKS
-183 FLSQVRVYPKNEDK
+183 FLSQVRVYPEKDGCELRVELDVDAQKN
-197 LRIELEIDAKK
+197 
-208 PDTVIENVYPLSIL
+208 DTVTENEYIISVLL
-222 VESLALEEPYYM
+222 ESLALEEPYYTSM
-234 ELGCFYGKNALSIH
+234 EFFYGKKTLSIH
-248 PKISENVQ
+248 AKLSEDAQ
-256 KWDEYESYLYD
+256 KWDEYESHLYD
-267 LKVTIRVLT
+267 LKATIRMLT
-276 MEEFEADKSES
+276 MEEFEAEKKEYAAFEDK
-287 ESDRTEF
+287 DKINVT
-294 AAVEDNEEKDAAP
+294 K
-307 INTYRGTILDEKTVR
+307 INTHRGTLLDEKTIS
-322 FGIRTFGDDGWGH
+322 FGIRTFGDDGHGH
-335 LALNGRRIFVRSE
+335 LSLNGRRIFLRSE

-363 VGAWKAILQTY
+363 KEAWKNILQTY

-393 FIAADE
+393 FFAADE
-399 RGIFMQPEL
+399 MGILMQPEL
-408 SHWDPKHAFESDES
+408 SHWDPKHAFEFDES
-422 YEYYQ
+422 FSYYQ

-432 IIKMLANHPSFVML
+432 IIKALANHPSFVML

-459 SRMHQMLAAA
+459 NRMHKMLQDAK
-469 HKQDPTRLYAN
+469 KQDPTRLYAN

-501 SFYNDRIRGT
+501 SFYNYRIRGT

-523 AVDAYEKAYGKLAKV
+523 KVDAYEKANGKLAKV

-584 DELEHFN
+584 DELAHFK

-609 GLEPVWKQ
+609 GLEPVWKK

-636 AMRTKELSGISLLGL
+636 AMRTKDLSGISLLGL

-672 PFDFARPEHFHA
+672 PFDFAKPENFRA
-684 FFCEQLPLVGL
+684 FFKEQLVLVGL

-704 TLRANVQ
+704 TLCADVQ
-711 LANYGKTDCKGEPQ
+711 VANYGKTDCAGDLE
-725 WTLWAYL
+725 WTLWAYM
-732 PSESL
+732 PN
-737 GEENSDANLNETNSD
+737 EELDNV
-752 ETKSNETNSGIR
+752 R
-764 KIAIKSGRMNAV
+764 KVAVKSGHMSAA
-776 SCPKGTLS
+776 SCPNGTLS
-784 EAGTLEIQLCDF
+784 KAGTLKIELNNKITAPVRCD
-796 AVLSPFHAGEQKD
+796 
-809 LNEQNQNR
+809 
-817 VNCTITTSLRCELT
+817 LT
-831 VQIAEAVHSY
+831 VKIADAVNSY
-841 PIWIYKK
+841 PIWIYKN
-848 ELPKCP
+848 EMPKCP
-854 AHVYETT
+854 ESVYETT
-861 VLDAQAKQVLDGGG
+861 KLDSQAKKVLDNGG

-883 EEASFHHSIHAQFST
+883 EESSFHNSIRAQFST

-924 QEFPTESHTNWQ
+924 REFPTEIHTNWQ
-936 WWPMANQRAVVLP
+936 WWPMANQRAVILP
-949 ESVGLGKSF
+949 DTVKQPF
-958 DAIITEMDSYAFL
+958 DSIITEMDSYAFL

-981 TGNGKLL
+981 VGNGKLL

-998 QYPEGRAL
+998 QYPEGKAL
-1006 LRAIYKYLDS
+1006 LRSIYKYLDS
-1016 ETFAPKQSMEWEM
+1016 EAFAPKQSIEWETL
-1029 VVSL
+1029 VSI

>member
-1 MKLVDLTTKPWQL
+1 MRLVDLTTKPWQL
-14 TLPGEKENSLKKMVH
+14 MLPGEKETSLNKMVY

-35 EYGVGHADR
+35 EFGVGHEDR

-50 PDEGTAQS
+50 PDETTAQS
-58 FDADVIATRFT
+58 FDDDVIATRFT
-69 RKHTYEGSAY
+69 RKHTYEGPAY
-79 FERDITIAPAAQ
+79 FEQEITIAPAEK

-109 GEEIL
+109 GEEISS
-114 PYEEQTISTP
+114 YEEQTISTP
-124 HVFELTGHD
+124 HVFELTGHE
-133 GIHHLC
+133 GIHRLR

-170 LLGYIRLREENPT
+170 LLGYIRLREENKS
-183 FLSQVRVYPKNEDK
+183 FLSQVCVYPKKDGCELRVELDVDAPKNDMVTENEYIISV
-197 LRIELEIDAKK
+197 LL
-208 PDTVIENVYPLSIL
+208 
-222 VESLALEEPYYM
+222 ESLALEEPYYTSM
-234 ELGCFYGKNALSIH
+234 GFFYGKNTLSIH
-248 PKISENVQ
+248 AKLSEDAQ
-256 KWDEYESYLYD
+256 KWDEYESHLYD
-267 LKVTIRVLT
+267 LKATIRMLT
-276 MEEFEADKSES
+276 MEEFEAERKEYAAFEDK
-287 ESDRTEF
+287 DKIDVT
-294 AAVEDNEEKDAAP
+294 K
-307 INTYRGTILDEKTVR
+307 INTNRGTLLDEKTVC
-322 FGIRTFGDDGWGH
+322 FGIRTFGDDGYGH
-335 LALNGRRIFVRSE
+335 LSLNGRRIFLRSE

-363 VGAWKAILQTY
+363 KEAWKNILQTY

-393 FIAADE
+393 FFAADE
-399 RGIFMQPEL
+399 MGILMQPEL
-408 SHWDPKHAFESDES
+408 SHWDPKHAFEFDES
-422 YEYYQ
+422 FSYYQ

-432 IIKMLANHPSFVML
+432 IIKALANHPSFVML

-459 SRMHQMLAAA
+459 SRMHKMLQDAK
-469 HKQDPTRLYAN
+469 KQDPTRLYAN

-501 SFYNDRIRGT
+501 SFYNYRIRGT

-523 AVDAYEKAYGKLAKV
+523 KVDAYEKANGKLAKV

-584 DELEHFN
+584 DELAHFK

-609 GLEPVWKQ
+609 GLEPVWKK

-636 AMRTKELSGISLLGL
+636 AMRTKDLSGISLLGL

-672 PFDFARPEHFHA
+672 PFDFAKPEKFRA
-684 FFCEQLPLVGL
+684 FFKEQLVLVGL

-704 TLRANVQ
+704 TLCADVQ
-711 LANYGKTDCKGEPQ
+711 IANYGKTDCAGDLE
-725 WTLWAYL
+725 WTLWAYM
-732 PSESL
+732 PN
-737 GEENSDANLNETNSD
+737 EELDSV
-752 ETKSNETNSGIR
+752 R
-764 KIAIKSGRMNAV
+764 KVAVKSGHMSAV

-784 EAGTLEIQLCDF
+784 KAGTLKIELNNKITAPVRCD
-796 AVLSPFHAGEQKD
+796 
-809 LNEQNQNR
+809 
-817 VNCTITTSLRCELT
+817 LT
-831 VQIAEAVHSY
+831 VKIADAVNSY
-841 PIWIYKK
+841 PIWIYKS

-854 AHVYETT
+854 ESVYETT
-861 VLDAQAKQVLDGGG
+861 KLDLQAKKVLDNGG

-883 EEASFHHSIHAQFST
+883 EESSFHNSIRAQFST

-918 KDHPLF
+918 KDHLLF
-924 QEFPTESHTNWQ
+924 KEFPTESHTNWQ
-936 WWPMANQRAVVLP
+936 WWPMANQRAVILP
-949 ESVGLGKSF
+949 DTVKQPF

-981 TGNGKLL
+981 VGNGKLL

-998 QYPEGRAL
+998 QYPEGKAL
-1006 LRAIYKYLDS
+1006 LRSIYKYLDL
-1016 ETFAPKQSMEWEM
+1016 ETFAPKQSIEWETL
-1029 VVSL
+1029 VSI

>member
-1 MKLVDLTTKPWQL
+1 MRLVDLTTQPWQL
-14 TLPGEKENSLKKMVH
+14 TLPGEKEESSFKKLVR

-35 EYGVGHADR
+35 EFGVGHADR

-69 RKHTYEGSAY
+69 RKHTYEGPAY
-79 FERDITIAPAAQ
+79 FEREITIAPASK

-103 VRVYLD
+103 VRVFLD
-109 GEEIL
+109 GEEICA
-114 PYEEQTISTP
+114 YESQTISTP
-124 HVFELTGHD
+124 HVFELTGHE
-133 GIHHLC
+133 GTHHLR

-183 FLSQVRVYPKNEDK
+183 FFSQVRVYPKKNGTK
-197 LRIELEIDAKK
+197 LRVEVDVDAGAAPFEGELVLKG
-208 PDTVIENVYPLSIL
+208 S
-222 VESLALEEPYYM
+222 ALESEY
-234 ELGCFYGKNALSIH
+234 H
-248 PKISENVQ
+248 QKISIASAKFRETIVAEELSVLASAA
-256 KWDEYESYLYD
+256 KWDEYEGNLHELTATLYQNSSQASET
-267 LKVTIRVLT
+267 K
-276 MEEFEADKSES
+276 EENWKTADKKAVNEKIVQ
-287 ESDRTEF
+287 E
-294 AAVEDNEEKDAAP
+294 AVEEKS
-307 INTYRGTILDEKTVR
+307 VR
-322 FGIRTFGDDGWGH
+322 FGIRTFGDDGQGH
-335 LALNGRRIFVRSE
+335 LALNGRRIFLRSE

-363 VGAWKAILQTY
+363 VDAWKEILQTY
-374 KDYGINMVRFHSHC
+374 KDYGVNMVRFHSHC
-388 PPEAA
+388 PPKAA
-393 FIAADE
+393 FTAADE
-399 RGIFMQPEL
+399 MGILMQPEL

-422 YEYYQ
+422 YGYYQ
-427 KELRQ
+427 KELRE
-432 IIKMLANHPSFVML
+432 IIKTLANHPSFVML

-459 SRMHQMLAAA
+459 SRMHQMLESA
-469 HKQDPTRLYAN
+469 HKQDSTRLYAN

-518 PEEAA
+518 PEETA
-523 AVDAYEKAYGKLAKV
+523 AVEAYEKAHGKLAKV

-560 KIREQYKKPVFSFE
+560 KIREHYKKPVFSFE

-584 DELEHFN
+584 DELAHFK

-601 IQRMVREK
+601 IQRMVFEK
-609 GLEPVWKQ
+609 GLEPVWKK

-672 PFDFARPEHFHA
+672 PFEFAKPEYFHA
-684 FFCEQLPLVGL
+684 FFRAQLPLVEL
-695 EKYTYEEGE
+695 EKYTYDEGE
-704 TLRANVQ
+704 TLCAKVA
-711 LANYGKTDCKGEPQ
+711 LANYGKTDCEGEPK
-725 WTLWAYL
+725 WTLWAYM
-732 PSESL
+732 PSESA
-737 GEENSDANLNETNSD
+737 GEENSDTSLDETNS
-752 ETKSNETNSGIR
+752 NVR
-764 KIAIKSGRMNAV
+764 KIVVKSGRMNAV

-784 EAGTLEIQLCDF
+784 EAGTLKIQLCD
-796 AVLSPFHAGEQKD
+796 LNHPNELNPNG
-809 LNEQNQNR
+809 LNEDRLNS
-817 VNCTITTSLRCELT
+817 TITTPIRCELT
-831 VQIAEAVHSY
+831 VQLAEAVNSY

-848 ELPKCP
+848 ELPECP
-854 AHVYETT
+854 AHVYETR
-861 VLDAQAKQVLDGGG
+861 VLDAQAKKVLENGGT
-875 IVYYSPKS
+875 VYYSPKS
-883 EEASFHHSIHAQFST
+883 EEASFHNSIRAQFST

-924 QEFPTESHTNWQ
+924 KEFPTESHTNWQ

-949 ESVGLGKSF
+949 ESVGLGKTF

-981 TGNGKLL
+981 VGKGKLL

-1006 LRAIYKYLDS
+1006 LRAIYKYLASDA
-1016 ETFAPKQSMEWEM
+1016 FAPKQCMEWET
-1029 VVSL
+1029 VVNI

>member
-1 MKLVDLTTKPWQL
+1 MRLVDLTTKPWQL
-14 TLPGEKENSLKKMVH
+14 MLPGENEASLNKMVY

-35 EYGVGHADR
+35 EFGVGHEDR

-50 PDEGTAQS
+50 PDETTAQS
-58 FDADVIATRFT
+58 FDDDVIATRFT
-69 RKHTYEGSAY
+69 RKHTYEGPAY
-79 FERDITIAPAAQ
+79 FEQEITIEPSEK

-109 GEEIL
+109 GEEISS
-114 PYEEQTISTP
+114 YDEQTISTP
-124 HVFELTGHD
+124 HVFELTGHE
-133 GIHHLC
+133 GTHRLR

-170 LLGYIRLREENPT
+170 LLGYIRLREESKS
-183 FLSQVRVYPKNEDK
+183 FLSQVRVYPEKDGCELRVELDVDAQKN
-197 LRIELEIDAKK
+197 
-208 PDTVIENVYPLSIL
+208 DTVTENEYIISVLL
-222 VESLALEEPYYM
+222 ESLALEEPYYTSM
-234 ELGCFYGKNALSIH
+234 EFFYGKKTLSIH
-248 PKISENVQ
+248 AKLSEDVQ
-256 KWDEYESYLYD
+256 KWDEYESHLYD
-267 LKVTIRVLT
+267 LKATIRMLT
-276 MEEFEADKSES
+276 MEEFEAEKKEYAAFEDK
-287 ESDRTEF
+287 DKINVT
-294 AAVEDNEEKDAAP
+294 K
-307 INTYRGTILDEKTVR
+307 INTHRGTLLDEKTIS
-322 FGIRTFGDDGWGH
+322 FGIRTFGDDGYGH
-335 LALNGRRIFVRSE
+335 LSLNGRRIFLRSE

-363 VGAWKAILQTY
+363 KEAWKNILQTY

-393 FIAADE
+393 FFAADE
-399 RGIFMQPEL
+399 MGILMQPEL
-408 SHWDPKHAFESDES
+408 SHWDPKHAFEFDES
-422 YEYYQ
+422 FSYYQ

-432 IIKMLANHPSFVML
+432 IIKALANHPSFIML

-459 SRMHQMLAAA
+459 SRMHKMLQDAK
-469 HKQDPTRLYAN
+469 KQDPTRLYAN

-501 SFYNDRIRGT
+501 SFYNYRIRGT

-523 AVDAYEKAYGKLAKV
+523 KVDAYEKANGKLAKV

-584 DELEHFN
+584 DELAHFK

-609 GLEPVWKQ
+609 GLEPVWKK

-636 AMRTKELSGISLLGL
+636 AMRTKDLSGISLLGL

-672 PFDFARPEHFHA
+672 PFDFAKPEKFRA
-684 FFCEQLPLVGL
+684 FFKEQLVLVGL

-704 TLRANVQ
+704 TLCADVQ
-711 LANYGKTDCKGEPQ
+711 VANYGKTDCAGDLE
-725 WTLWAYL
+725 WTLWAYM
-732 PSESL
+732 PN
-737 GEENSDANLNETNSD
+737 EELDSV
-752 ETKSNETNSGIR
+752 R
-764 KIAIKSGRMNAV
+764 KVAVKSGHMSAV

-784 EAGTLEIQLCDF
+784 KAGTLKIE
-796 AVLSPFHAGEQKD
+796 
-809 LNEQNQNR
+809 LNNK
-817 VNCTITTSLRCELT
+817 ITTPVRCDLT
-831 VQIAEAVHSY
+831 VKIADAVNSY
-841 PIWIYKK
+841 PIWIYKN
-848 ELPKCP
+848 EMPKCP
-854 AHVYETT
+854 ESVYETT
-861 VLDAQAKQVLDGGG
+861 KLDSQAKKVLDNGG

-883 EEASFHHSIHAQFST
+883 EESSFHNSICAQFST

-924 QEFPTESHTNWQ
+924 KEFPTESHTNWQ
-936 WWPMANQRAVVLP
+936 WWPMANQRAVILP
-949 ESVGLGKSF
+949 DTVKQPF

-981 TGNGKLL
+981 VGNGKLL

-998 QYPEGRAL
+998 QYPEGKAL
-1006 LRAIYKYLDS
+1006 LRSIYKYLDL
-1016 ETFAPKQSMEWEM
+1016 ETFAPKQSIEWETL
-1029 VVSL
+1029 VSI

>member
-1 MKLVDLTTKPWQL
+1 MKIIDLTTQPWQL
-14 TLPGEKENSLKKMVH
+14 TLPGEKEEAPSKKMVH

-35 EYGVGHADR
+35 EFGVGHADR

-69 RKHTYEGSAY
+69 RKHTYEGPAY
-79 FERDITIAPAAQ
+79 FEREITISPAAQ

-109 GEEIL
+109 GEEISA
-114 PYEEQTISTP
+114 YEEQTISTP
-124 HVFELTGHD
+124 HVFELTGHE
-133 GIHHLC
+133 GTHQLR

-155 YSSAATDETQTNWNG
+155 YSSATTDETQTNWNG
-170 LLGYIRLREENPT
+170 LLGYIRLREENQI
-183 FLSQVRVYPKNEDK
+183 FLSQVRVYPKREENK
-197 LRIELEIDAKK
+197 LRVELEIDAKK
-208 PDTVIENVYPLSIL
+208 PDTVTENVYPLSIL
-222 VESLALEEPYYM
+222 VESPALEESYYTSM
-234 ELGCFYGKNALSIH
+234 GFFYGKNTLSIE
-248 PKISENVQ
+248 PKLSENVQ
-256 KWDEYESYLYD
+256 KWDEYESHLYN
-267 LKVTIRVLT
+267 LKATIRMLT
-276 MEEFEADKSES
+276 MEE
-287 ESDRTEF
+287 
-294 AAVEDNEEKDAAP
+294 
-307 INTYRGTILDEKTVR
+307 LKTVR
-322 FGIRTFGDDGWGH
+322 FGIRTFGDDGRGH
-335 LALNGRRIFVRSE
+335 LALNGRRIFLRSE
-348 ANCAEFPETGYIPME
+348 ANCAEFPETGYIPMG
-363 VGAWKAILQTY
+363 VDAWKAILQTY

-388 PPEAA
+388 PPDAA
-393 FIAADE
+393 FTAADE
-399 RGIFMQPEL
+399 MGILMQPEL
-408 SHWDPKHAFESDES
+408 SHWDPKHAFEFDES

-432 IIKMLANHPSFVML
+432 IIKTLANHPSFVML
-446 TFGNELHCGALGT
+446 TFGNELHCSALGT
-459 SRMHQMLAAA
+459 SRMHEMLASA
-469 HKQDPTRLYAN
+469 HKQDSTRLYAN

-491 DEESDFYASQ
+491 DEKSDFYASQ

-523 AVDAYEKAYGKLAKV
+523 AVEAYEKAHGKLAKV

-584 DELEHFN
+584 DELAHFK

-601 IQRMVREK
+601 IQQMVREK
-609 GLEPVWKQ
+609 GLESVWKQ

-672 PFDFARPEHFHA
+672 PFDFAKPEHFHA
-684 FFCEQLPLVGL
+684 FFREQLPLVGL

-725 WTLWAYL
+725 WTLWAYTQN
-732 PSESL
+732 
-737 GEENSDANLNETNSD
+737 G
-752 ETKSNETNSGIR
+752 TKV
-764 KIAIKSGRMNAV
+764 AVKSGHMSAV

-784 EAGTLEIQLCDF
+784 DAGTLEIQL
-796 AVLSPFHAGEQKD
+796 SD
-809 LNEQNQNR
+809 LNNPNGRNETGNGSNW
-817 VNCTITTSLRCELT
+817 NGLNSTSAIPTPLRCELT
-831 VQIAEAVHSY
+831 VQIAEAVNSY
-841 PIWIYKK
+841 PIWTYKK
-848 ELPKCP
+848 ELPECP

-861 VLDAQAKQVLDGGG
+861 VLDAQARQVLDEGG

-883 EEASFHHSIHAQFST
+883 EETSFHNSIRAQFST

-924 QEFPTESHTNWQ
+924 KEFPTESHTNWQ

-981 TGNGKLL
+981 VGNGKLL

-1006 LRAIYKYLDS
+1006 LRAIYKYLESDA
-1016 ETFAPKQSMEWEM
+1016 FAPTQSMEWET
-1029 VVSL
+1029 VVSI